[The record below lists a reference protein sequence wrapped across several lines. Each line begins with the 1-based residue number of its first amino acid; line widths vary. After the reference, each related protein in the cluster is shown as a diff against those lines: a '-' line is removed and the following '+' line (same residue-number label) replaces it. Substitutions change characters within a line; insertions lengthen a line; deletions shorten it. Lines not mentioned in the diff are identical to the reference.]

1 MSNETTQTGTS
12 TENYQGY
19 ANDAVGRAM
28 DAINK
33 QKGTDV
39 YARENKEETFQA
51 ETVGSQNPYEGANFE
66 DFAKASLESDTFT
79 SQETY
84 KGLDYNKV
92 VTELPD
98 DAQKLMANF
107 RADYTKKTQELAR
120 QRKALEEERKAL
132 LESDFAK
139 NIAEKAQTQVT
150 VDPFDEATIEARIEQ
165 EVAKRMQEMLNP
177 LKQQY
182 ELQQNQYQLD
192 KFKAEHPD
200 LQDYRQD
207 IAKLLIQNENLN
219 LQQAYFIVK
228 GQAQTQK
235 TRQLEDELSSYKSQ
249 AKEYGL
255 MIGGTSRSA
264 KQHVPENIKKQGGYA
279 IYQWLQ
285 ANKKSK

>member
-1 MSNETTQTGTS
+1 
-12 TENYQGY
+12 
-19 ANDAVGRAM
+19 
-28 DAINK
+28 
-33 QKGTDV
+33 
-39 YARENKEETFQA
+39 
-51 ETVGSQNPYEGANFE
+51 
-66 DFAKASLESDTFT
+66 
-79 SQETY
+79 
-84 KGLDYNKV
+84 
-92 VTELPD
+92 
-98 DAQKLMANF
+98 MANF

-120 QRKALEEERKAL
+120 QRKALEAERKAL
-132 LESDFAK
+132 LESEFAK
-139 NIAEKAQTQVT
+139 NIAEKAQADVT

-177 LKQQY
+177 LQKQY

-192 KFKAEHPD
+192 KFKSEHPD

-235 TRQLEDELSSYKSQ
+235 TRQLEEELSSYKSQ